1 MSKLSAKVQYH
12 LSSALDWNTNGVD
25 KDLDDLADF
34 MVNLEQI
41 TSALD
46 IPGNWIQDLQKGYRE
61 EDQNLKR

>member
-1 MSKLSAKVQYH
+1 MSKLSAKAQYH
-12 LSSALDWNTNGVD
+12 LSSALDWNTKGVN

-41 TSALD
+41 TSALN
-46 IPGNWIQDLQKGYRE
+46 IPEVCVQDLQKNYCH